1 MSKKI
6 TQRDRILQYLHDFG
20 SITSWQAYADLGV
33 TQLGAR
39 LQELEE
45 RGYVFTRENIPTKNR
60 YGENTH
66 YTRYAL
72 LQENQGGFIYG
83 KF

>member
-1 MSKKI
+1 MARKI

-45 RGYVFTRENIPTKNR
+45 RGYVFTRENIPAKNR

-66 YTRYAL
+66 YTKYAL
-72 LQENQGGFIYG
+72 LQEN
-83 KF
+83 

>member
-66 YTRYAL
+66 YTKYAL
-72 LQENQGGFIYG
+72 LQEN
-83 KF
+83 

>member
-1 MSKKI
+1 MAKKKI
-6 TQRDRILQYLHDFG
+6 TQRDRILQYIKDFG

-45 RGYVFTRENIPTKNR
+45 RGFVFTRENIPTKNR
-60 YGENTH
+60 YGEATH
-66 YTRYAL
+66 YTKYAL
-72 LQENQGGFIYG
+72 LEENA
-83 KF
+83 